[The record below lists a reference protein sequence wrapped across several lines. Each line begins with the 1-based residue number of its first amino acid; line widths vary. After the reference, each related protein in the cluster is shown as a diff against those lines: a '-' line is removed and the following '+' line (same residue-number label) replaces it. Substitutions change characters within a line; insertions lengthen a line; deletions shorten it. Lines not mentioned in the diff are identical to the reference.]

1 MEDGSIKRRL
11 FSATYG
17 MYFWYLRIPD
27 ATCFLSMPFPSF
39 LHHDKQPA
47 RGASLLRRFNG
58 LYKPPPTLGSLLAPK
73 TSKKMGKQSSTLFE
87 LAQPVCI
94 SLAPRSE
101 PIPCVLFTD
110 QHTPLA
116 SQDSSIYESSSSSSH
131 SDASSSR
138 QTLELARPV
147 SETSAPPEACASPQR
162 AQMRPLRP
170 ALKQG
175 SGRFKSSSQRAST
188 QGTSISFL
196 FHHAPLSYDIAFP
209 PSKQTILRRGAR
221 DPIPIEVLDE
231 PATEPP
237 MYTELVLHC
246 AHFPWDIVVH
256 PHTAIEAPASRR
268 CGPRMPPRRRKT
280 PITNLDIVCAVH
292 DALSGRASGDEWG
305 RLSTKVQR
313 RISRSYEARC
323 VQTGGGW
330 DAGVRK
336 IDWLEGRTRLV
347 GIEMVPVKNSGQP
360 RAMLVFKTPAA

>member
-1 MEDGSIKRRL
+1 
-11 FSATYG
+11 
-17 MYFWYLRIPD
+17 
-27 ATCFLSMPFPSF
+27 MPFPSF

-94 SLAPRSE
+94 SLAPR
-101 PIPCVLFTD
+101 T
-110 QHTPLA
+110 

-188 QGTSISFL
+188 QDLHVSFL
-196 FHHAPLSYDIAFP
+196 LPSRPDQDDEPSALSFHTLFAYTHLDHAPLSYDIAFP

-280 PITNLDIVCAVH
+280 PITNLDVVCAVH